1 MPRLC
6 LVMVVVVEVAGMAVK
21 VIPSGLE
28 MELRAL
34 YMPRKHST
42 SELHFQPHRVSFKS

>member
-1 MPRLC
+1 
-6 LVMVVVVEVAGMAVK
+6 MVVVVVMVEVLGMVVK

-34 YMPRKHST
+34 YMPGKHST
-42 SELHFQPHRVSFKS
+42 SELHFQPHSVSFKS